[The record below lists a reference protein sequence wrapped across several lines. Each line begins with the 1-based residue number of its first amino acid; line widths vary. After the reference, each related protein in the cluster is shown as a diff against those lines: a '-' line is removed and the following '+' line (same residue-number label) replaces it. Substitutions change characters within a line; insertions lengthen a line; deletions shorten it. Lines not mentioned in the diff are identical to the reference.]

1 MSCRLDKCL
10 FMYFFSVLIF
20 EPDNPEALKF
30 HPIILEKIKLGKNCD
45 KINLVLELHLSMNC
59 FRLF

>member
-1 MSCRLDKCL
+1 MPL
-10 FMYFFSVLIF
+10 YVFFSVLIF